1 MCNVCEMAG
10 IELRNLSRFFES
22 QSEVFQQLMDLFKVM
37 GLNMSSLNE
46 NPSSQLKSLMSDL
59 FKTNNLTD
67 MHP

>member
-1 MCNVCEMAG
+1 MCNVCEVAG

-22 QSEVFQQLMDLFKVM
+22 QSEVFQQLMDLFKVT

-46 NPSSQLKSLMSDL
+46 NPSSQLKSLMSDS

-67 MHP
+67 MRP

>member
-22 QSEVFQQLMDLFKVM
+22 QSEVFQQFMDLFKVT